1 MSAVIENNKDSL
13 ASLFP
18 TSRKITCVVPDDGTD
33 RVLIQSLRK
42 EKDIHNTT
50 SKTCRGIG
58 ILRSSLSR
66 RGRLPESEIVR
77 KLEIIV
83 PDTGVY
89 EIFEYIYELAGIG
102 KPGGGL
108 MWLGQAIKSSR
119 YTLPADLPEED
130 APG

>member
-1 MSAVIENNKDSL
+1 MTAATESIKDSL
-13 ASLFP
+13 AELFP
-18 TSRKITCVVPDDGTD
+18 ASRKITCVVPDDGTD
-33 RVLIQSLRK
+33 RVLIHSLRK

-58 ILRSSLSR
+58 ILRSSLAR

-77 KLEIIV
+77 KVEIIV

-102 KPGGGL
+102 KAGGGL
-108 MWLGQAIKSSR
+108 MWLGQEIKSSR
-119 YTLPADLPEED
+119 YTLPEDLPEED
-130 APG
+130 SPD

>member
-1 MSAVIENNKDSL
+1 MSAAIENNRDSL

-18 TSRKITCVVPDDGTD
+18 ASRKITCVIPDDGTD
-33 RVLIQSLRK
+33 RLLIQSLRK
-42 EKDIHNTT
+42 EKDIHNAT
-50 SKTCRGIG
+50 SRTCRGIG
-58 ILRSSLSR
+58 VLRSSLTR
-66 RGRLPESEIVR
+66 DGRLPESEIVR

-89 EIFEYIYELAGIG
+89 EVFEYIHELAGIG

-119 YTLPADLPEED
+119 YTLPEDLPEED
-130 APG
+130 APA

>member
-1 MSAVIENNKDSL
+1 MIENNRDSL

-18 TSRKITCVVPDDGTD
+18 TGRKITCVVPDDGTD

-58 ILRSSLSR
+58 VLRATLAR
-66 RGRLPESEIVR
+66 HGRLPESEIVG

-108 MWLGQAIKSSR
+108 MWLRQAIKSSR
-119 YTLPADLPEED
+119 YTLPEDLPEED
-130 APG
+130 APA

>member
-1 MSAVIENNKDSL
+1 MTAVAEINTETL
-13 ASLFP
+13 ASVFP
-18 TSRKITCVVPDDGTD
+18 VRRKITCVIPDDGTD

-77 KLEIIV
+77 KVEIIV
-83 PDTGVY
+83 PDSGVY

-102 KPGGGL
+102 ESGGGV
-108 MWLGQAIKSSR
+108 MWLGQTIKSSR
-119 YTLPADLPEED
+119 YTLPDDVPEEESLE
-130 APG
+130 

>member
-1 MSAVIENNKDSL
+1 MTAATEINRDSL
-13 ASLFP
+13 AALFP
-18 TSRKITCVVPDDGTD
+18 ASRKITCVIPDDGTD

-58 ILRSSLSR
+58 VLRSSLAR

-77 KLEIIV
+77 KVEIIV
-83 PDTGVY
+83 PNTGVY

-102 KPGGGL
+102 KPGGGV

-119 YTLPADLPEED
+119 YTLPEDVPEEEG
-130 APG
+130 PE